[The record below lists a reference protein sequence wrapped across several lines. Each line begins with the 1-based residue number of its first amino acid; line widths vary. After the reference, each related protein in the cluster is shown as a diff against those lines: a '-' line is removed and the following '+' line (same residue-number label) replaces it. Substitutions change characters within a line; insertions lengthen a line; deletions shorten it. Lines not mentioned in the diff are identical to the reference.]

1 MIHNEIESRTVI
13 EELSN
18 STRERRDIS
27 ILDIFIV
34 LLERKRFIIRFVVG
48 AAVLAVITSLL
59 LPVRYEAKVVLL
71 PPQQNSSLG
80 STLLG
85 QLGNIG
91 SLGSLATLAGGNLGI
106 KNPSDMYVS
115 LLTSRTVEDAM
126 IQRFGL
132 MQEYR
137 AKRLSD
143 ARKELE
149 RRTTAAVG
157 TKDGLIH
164 LSVED
169 HDPKRA
175 ADLAN
180 GYVEEFRK
188 LSASLAISEA
198 ARRRLFFQQ
207 QLEQAKQN
215 LTSAEDSMTK
225 IQQSTGVLQI
235 DSQARSLI
243 ESAAVLRAQ
252 VMAKQVQIE
261 GMRSFATDDNP
272 ALVLAKQQLAA
283 LQSQLE
289 RVASSQN
296 DTGSGIN
303 LSKGRVTQSGME
315 YLRAYRELKYQET
328 VFELLSKELE
338 VAKLDEAR
346 EGSIV
351 QVVDNAVPPD
361 HKSSPQRLLIVLGVT
376 FLSFWVVAG
385 WVWFRKN
392 LNSAFDLAENRPRIQ
407 LIKSLWKSKPSMH

>member
-1 MIHNEIESRTVI
+1 
-13 EELSN
+13 
-18 STRERRDIS
+18 
-27 ILDIFIV
+27 
-34 LLERKRFIIRFVVG
+34 
-48 AAVLAVITSLL
+48 
-59 LPVRYEAKVVLL
+59 
-71 PPQQNSSLG
+71 
-80 STLLG
+80 
-85 QLGNIG
+85 
-91 SLGSLATLAGGNLGI
+91 
-106 KNPSDMYVS
+106 
-115 LLTSRTVEDAM
+115 VEDAM
-126 IQRFGL
+126 IQRFKL
-132 MQEYR
+132 AQEYR
-137 AKRLSD
+137 EKRLSD
-143 ARKELE
+143 VRKELE
-149 RRTTAAVG
+149 RRTSASVG

-175 ADLAN
+175 AELAN

-198 ARRRLFFQQ
+198 ARRRLFFEQ
-207 QLEQAKQN
+207 QLQQAKQN
-215 LTSAEDSMTK
+215 LTAAEDAMTK

-261 GMRSFATDDNP
+261 AMRSFATDDNP

-361 HKSSPQRLLIVLGVT
+361 RKSSPHRMLIVAGVT
-376 FLSFWVVAG
+376 FLSFWVAAG

-392 LNSAFDLAENRPRIQ
+392 LYTAFDLAENRPRIQ
-407 LIKSLWKSKPSMH
+407 LIKSLWKSKPSAR